1 MLQLNNSTPFEAG
14 FCLFPNEDG
23 IDTLYIMVKATF
35 KIGQQWSL
43 ADKQIK
49 VTAADEYWG
58 EPEKSSIKKA
68 SDYHLAK
75 KSTDIVMVGNAFSP
89 NGQNVQQLDVS
100 LKVGSQQKIV
110 RVFGDRHWKKGLITQ
125 PLPFQSMP
133 MVYERAYGGQHKHK
147 GIIYNEPSNPIGLG
161 FIGKRSIAE
170 LEGLPLPN
178 LEDPNQ
184 LISSFNVK
192 PTPAC
197 FAPSAPFWQP
207 RVAYSG
213 TYDEQWQ
220 TTRAPYLPFDF
231 DKRFL
236 NIAHQD
242 LIASTYLTGGERVEI
257 SNMHNRGNLAF
268 DLPHVGFNAEV
279 EMAKEFYRT
288 SFNLE
293 TLTLMPNDLSLSMLW
308 RAELVCDKNMLKI
321 STITIK
327 SQR

>member
-1 MLQLNNSTPFEAG
+1 MLQLTNNTPFEAS
-14 FCLFPNEDG
+14 FCLFSNEEG
-23 IDTLYIMVKATF
+23 IDTLYVMVKATF
-35 KIGQQWSL
+35 TIGQQWSL

-58 EPEKSSIKKA
+58 EPENSSIKQA

-89 NGQNVQQLDVS
+89 NGQKVQQLDVS
-100 LKVGSQQKIV
+100 LKVGSLQKTV
-110 RVFGDRHWKKGLITQ
+110 RVFGDRQWIKGLISK
-125 PLPFQSMP
+125 PVPFQSMP

-147 GIIYNEPSNPIGLG
+147 DVIYNEPRNPIGLG
-161 FIGKRSIAE
+161 FVGKRSIAE
-170 LEGLPLPN
+170 LDGLPLPN

-207 RVAYSG
+207 RVDFSG

-220 TTRAPYLPFDF
+220 TTRAPYLPLDF
-231 DKRFL
+231 DKRFF

-242 LIASTYLTGGERVEI
+242 LIAPTYLTGGEQVEI
-257 SNMHNRGNLAF
+257 THMHSHGNLAF
-268 DLPHVGFNAEV
+268 NLPHVAFNAEV
-279 EMAKEFYRT
+279 QMAKEHYRPK
-288 SFNLE
+288 FNLE
-293 TLTLMPNDLSLSMLW
+293 TLTLMPNDLSISMLW
-308 RAELVCDKNMLKI
+308 RAELVCDKDMLKI
-321 STITIK
+321 STINIK